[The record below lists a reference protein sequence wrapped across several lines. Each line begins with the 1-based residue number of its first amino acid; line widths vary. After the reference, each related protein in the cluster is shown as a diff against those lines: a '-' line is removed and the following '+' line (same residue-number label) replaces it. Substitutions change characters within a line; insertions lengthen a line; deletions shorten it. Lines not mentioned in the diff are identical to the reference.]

1 MQIQQTRVRVLDH
14 YLKSI
19 RRGAKFRVVFSIPAG
34 QLSETLNRAG
44 FRPMQ
49 HRVTRF
55 FLRAEDRF
63 QYLIARVVM
72 LFGKTFL
79 KRAGT
84 SEQSFGV
91 GANGLAE
98 IDMRNEKTTKIYIAT
113 AIRGSMFPRQQPS

>member
-1 MQIQQTRVRVLDH
+1 
-14 YLKSI
+14 
-19 RRGAKFRVVFSIPAG
+19 
-34 QLSETLNRAG
+34 
-44 FRPMQ
+44 
-49 HRVTRF
+49 
-55 FLRAEDRF
+55 
-63 QYLIARVVM
+63 M